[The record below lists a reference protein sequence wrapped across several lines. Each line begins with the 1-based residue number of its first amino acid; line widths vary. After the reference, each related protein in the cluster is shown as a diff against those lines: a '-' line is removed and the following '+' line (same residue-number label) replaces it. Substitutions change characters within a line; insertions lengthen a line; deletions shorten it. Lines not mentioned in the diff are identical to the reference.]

1 MLSLTRFQHNFTVN
15 LRLAVLMVFIC
26 CIFVRLGFWQ
36 LSRAEEKKQMLSS
49 QHRLEAETPID
60 WSPTKANPIQYQLT
74 HVRGRF
80 LNATLLLDN
89 QHYHH
94 EFGYDVLSPLVLG
107 DGQVVLI
114 DRGWILGDV
123 NREILP
129 SVSIPTGVVDIVGS
143 AYYPDERHW
152 FFGGVVDRTY
162 PHLVVI
168 EFIDAHIISQFLHK
182 SVYPFIIRMR
192 PEASDG
198 FVRDWPVV
206 AFSPD
211 RHFAYAVQWF
221 AMALLVAILFIISTV
236 KKKNE
241 N

>member
-1 MLSLTRFQHNFTVN
+1 MLSLTRFQHNFTAN
-15 LRLAVLMVFIC
+15 LRLAVLTVFVC
-26 CIFVRLGFWQ
+26 FIFVRLGFWQ
-36 LSRAEEKKQMLSS
+36 LARAEEKKQMLST
-49 QHRLEAETPID
+49 QHRLETETPID
-60 WSPTKANPIQYQLT
+60 WSPTKASPIQYQLT
-74 HVRGRF
+74 HVRGHF

-94 EFGYDVLSPLVLG
+94 QFGYDVISPLVLE

-114 DRGWILGDV
+114 DRGWILGDL

-129 SVSIPTGVVDIVGS
+129 SVSIPIGAVDIVGS
-143 AYYPDERHW
+143 AYYPAEINW
-152 FFGGVVDRTY
+152 FLGGVVDRTY

-168 EFIDAHIISQFLHK
+168 EFIDAHIIGQFLHK

-192 PEASDG
+192 PEAYDG

-211 RHFAYAVQWF
+211 RHLAYAAQWF
-221 AMALLVAILFIISTV
+221 AMALLVAIMFIIFTV